1 MIKLWQVDLNVMLP
15 THLHLCKN
23 IVCIKANVHVAGQ
36 ADGRPLIS
44 MCILGVD
51 MSVQPYLSR
60 TSDGGSRTAAGVSER
75 NQKSHS
81 NGLRLQFNFQ
91 VGIHV
96 GICVC
101 VYEIMS
107 TASLRISCVD
117 VRVSRKRRIFSRR
130 AVWEAPSESLVARVL
145 RQIQVVSS

>member
-60 TSDGGSRTAAGVSER
+60 TSDGDLVVVGVGER
-75 NQKSHS
+75 NKKSNS
-81 NGLRLQFNFQ
+81 IGLKSQFSFEVGVQ
-91 VGIHV
+91 VW
-96 GICVC
+96 ICVY

-130 AVWEAPSESLVARVL
+130 AVWEAPSESLVARGL